1 VVVKFDFHELYS
13 VFIGLPF
20 LVIGTV
26 AAWRQLRLPS
36 AERVAATLESLR
48 LLSWDEFS
56 AALEAAFQRDGYD
69 VKRPAI
75 AGADLE
81 LSKAGR
87 VTLVAGKRW
96 KVARAGVEPLRE
108 LDAARQ
114 AREAHECI
122 YVAAGDITDNARAFA
137 AEKRVRL
144 LHGAELASM
153 LPRPR
158 S

>member
-1 VVVKFDFHELYS
+1 MVVKFDFHELYS

-75 AGADLE
+75 AGADFAP
-81 LSKAGR
+81 AGQNLPF
-87 VTLVAGKRW
+87 THKR
-96 KVARAGVEPLRE
+96 
-108 LDAARQ
+108 
-114 AREAHECI
+114 
-122 YVAAGDITDNARAFA
+122 
-137 AEKRVRL
+137 
-144 LHGAELASM
+144 
-153 LPRPR
+153 
-158 S
+158 